1 MASESRNSHEDSA
14 VPQKDSDQTQEPPSK
29 FVVVKVYDPKRE
41 LTLHRLSSSTPF
53 TCGRCN
59 KEKTAKLVATYRNQ
73 WNDLRCNACYGK
85 LLSED

>member
-1 MASESRNSHEDSA
+1 MASESSNSHEDSA
-14 VPQKDSDQTQEPPSK
+14 VPQKDSDQTQAPPSK
-29 FVVVKVYDPKRE
+29 FVVVKVYDPKGE

-59 KEKTAKLVATYRNQ
+59 KEKTAKLVATYHNQ
-73 WNDLRCNACYGK
+73 WNDLRCNACYGE